1 MNKIIYKSVGRCPD
15 RAFQRK
21 LTRII
26 QILML
31 FMLSVCIP
39 WAQVYAQDMQP
50 RTVSGTILDEADQ
63 PIIGANILIKGTTT
77 GTISDVN
84 GQFSLNI
91 TDPSA
96 VLVISSVGYSTMEIP
111 VGNQA
116 SLTINMEVDLI
127 GLDEVVVI
135 GYGVVKKS
143 DLTGSV
149 SSLDQDDMNVGV
161 TTSVDDLLQ
170 GKSAGVYI
178 AQASAEPG
186 GGATIQIRG
195 AGSINASSSPL
206 YVIDGLPVDINQV
219 IQGTGANITVTRTPR
234 NPLNNINPSD
244 IESIEIL
251 KDASA
256 TAIYGARGAN
266 GVIIITTKRGSAGRL
281 QVNYNGYFGVQSPTG
296 KTEVLNAEDYQRILN
311 EILDDPASNVAES
324 ERVTEIVDGGTDWQD
339 ELFRSGQVQSHNLS
353 LAGGSDQTT
362 YYASL
367 NYFNQEG
374 IVINSGYQRYDA
386 RLNLDHTWKNL
397 RSGFNFSTSY
407 SHDDF
412 LSHGYGL
419 NEQGGAI
426 YAAIAFDPTLSVYDE
441 DGNYTISNLI
451 NVDNPVALAN
461 EETSKADNYRA
472 FGTIFGEYTILKG
485 WTVKLN
491 LGFDGRSSRRDSYV
505 TTKTKD
511 GKANG
516 GIASILTGNRNNYLG
531 ELTTTYV
538 KDFNENNSLTALA
551 GFTYQKFNYSNF
563 SGSGR
568 DFPNDE
574 SMTNSMQSA
583 NPELYTM
590 SSYRENNKLISYIG
604 RINYTLYKKYLITAT
619 LRADGSSRF
628 GENNKFGYFPSAAFA
643 WKMHQE
649 DFIRNL
655 NVFSLLKFRASLG
668 RTGNQEIGNY
678 RSLTTFSNGANVI
691 LGGQSWVTLEPA
703 RIPNPDLKWETT
715 EQVNIGLDMGFLK
728 NRIYTSID
736 YYQKNTYDMLFNLP
750 VPASTGFTSI
760 LQNIGSI
767 KNDGL
772 ELFIETQNT
781 VKTFKWTTSINLTTL
796 KNRVTD
802 LGEIDEV
809 IHTDAGWTRDIAII
823 REGET
828 LNSFYGY
835 NVLGVWQ
842 NQGEIDASGTTDPV
856 KPGDLKYEDRNG
868 DGMVNADDRVILG
881 NSFPKMIFGITN
893 KFNYKGIGL
902 VVFIDAVQGID
913 MLNNAVVESYFPISH
928 RRNRLAEP
936 YLNRWTVDNPSTE
949 YPSFVDPTGQ
959 GSKGVSSITIEDAS
973 FVRLRSVRLNYEV
986 PMKNNRILKGF
997 NIYVSGENLFMFTG
1011 YSGVDPTTNSNGDPT
1026 LKIDFNSYPVA
1037 RSVLFG
1043 VNMTL

>member
-1 MNKIIYKSVGRCPD
+1 MG
-15 RAFQRK
+15 
-21 LTRII
+21 
-26 QILML
+26 
-31 FMLSVCIP
+31 CIP
-39 WAQVYAQDMQP
+39 WMQTYAQEMQP
-50 RTVSGTILDEADQ
+50 RTVSGTILDEEGD
-63 PIIGANILIKGTTT
+63 PIVGANIIIKGTTT
-77 GTISDVN
+77 GTISDVD
-84 GQFSLNI
+84 GQFSLNV

-111 VGNQA
+111 VGNQTDI
-116 SLTINMEVDLI
+116 SVTMELDLI
-127 GLDEVVVI
+127 GLDEVVVV

-149 SSLDQDDMNVGV
+149 SSLNEDDMNVGV
-161 TTSVDDLLQ
+161 TTSVDNLLQ

-178 AQASAEPG
+178 TQASAEPG
-186 GGATIQIRG
+186 GGSTIQIRG

-219 IQGTGANITVTRTPR
+219 IEGTGANITVTRTPR

-266 GVIIITTKRGSAGRL
+266 GVIMITTKKGSAGRL
-281 QVNYNGYFGVQSPTG
+281 QVNYNGYFGVQSPVG
-296 KTEVLNAEDYQRILN
+296 KTEVLKAEDYQRILN

-324 ERVTEIVDGGTDWQD
+324 ERVTEIVNGGTDWQD
-339 ELFRSGQVQSHNLS
+339 ELFRSAQVH
-353 LAGGSDQTT
+353 GGNGTTT
-362 YYASL
+362 YFASL

-374 IVINSGYQRYDA
+374 IVISSDFQRYDT
-386 RLNLDHTWKNL
+386 RLNLDHVWKNL
-397 RSGFNFSTSY
+397 HTGFNFSTSY
-407 SHDDF
+407 SHDNF

-419 NEQGGAI
+419 NEEGGAL
-426 YAAIAFDPTLSVYDE
+426 YAAIAFDPTLPVYDA

-461 EETSKADNYRA
+461 EETSKANNYRTL
-472 FGTIFGEYTILKG
+472 GTIFGEYTILKG

-491 LGFDGRSSRRDSYV
+491 LGFDARNSRRDSYV
-505 TTKTKD
+505 NTKTKD
-511 GKANG
+511 GRANG
-516 GIASILTGNRNNYLG
+516 GIASILTGTRNNYLG

-563 SGSGR
+563 SGNGR

-604 RINYTLYKKYLITAT
+604 RLNYTLYNKYLFTAT

-655 NVFSLLKFRASLG
+655 NVFSMLKFRASIG

-678 RSLTTFSNGANVI
+678 RSLTTFSNGANVA
-691 LGGQSWVTLEPA
+691 LGGQGWVTLEPA

-715 EQVNIGLDMGFLK
+715 QQVNIGLDMGFLG
-728 NRIYTSID
+728 NRIYASLD

-750 VPASTGFTSI
+750 VPSSTGFTSI

-767 KNDGL
+767 KNNGL
-772 ELFIETQNT
+772 ELFLETRNT
-781 VKTFKWTTSINLTTL
+781 VKTLKWTTSINLTTL

-809 IHTDAGWTRDIAII
+809 IHTNAGWTRDIAII
-823 REGET
+823 REGEA

-856 KPGDLKYEDRNG
+856 KPGDVKYEDINS
-868 DGMVNADDRVILG
+868 DGAVNASDMVILG
-881 NSFPKMIFGITN
+881 NSFPKFTFGITN
-893 KFNYKGIGL
+893 TFNYKGIGL
-902 VVFIDAVQGID
+902 VVFLDAIQGID
-913 MLNNAVVESYFPISH
+913 MLNNAMVETYFPISH
-928 RRNRLAEP
+928 RRNRVAEP
-936 YLNRWTVDNPSTE
+936 YLNRWTVDNPSSE

-959 GSKGVSSITIEDAS
+959 GSKGVSSFTIEDAS
-973 FVRLRSVRLNYEV
+973 FVRLKTVQLNYQI
-986 PMKNNRILKGF
+986 PIRNNRIIKGL
-997 NIYVSGENLFMFTG
+997 NIYVSGENLLLITG

-1026 LKIDFNSYPVA
+1026 LKIDYNSYPVA

-1043 VNMTL
+1043 VNLTL